1 MSRLRIA
8 YIASLVILAALVAF
22 TVFRPMATGGRY
34 SEVQEEQLLQKE
46 SEWVIQFD
54 IINHEGKDQEYTI
67 NVLVGEKTFTESVL
81 IRDGRRFSYMHHI
94 RPDEITDGD
103 VTLAV
108 YKEGKATPFEQATY
122 HLK

>member
-1 MSRLRIA
+1 MA
-8 YIASLVILAALVAF
+8 YIASLVVLAALVVF
-22 TVFRPMATGGRY
+22 TVFWSMATGGRY
-34 SEVQEEQLLQKE
+34 SEVQEEQFLQKE

-108 YKEGKATPFEQATY
+108 YKEGEANPFEQATY